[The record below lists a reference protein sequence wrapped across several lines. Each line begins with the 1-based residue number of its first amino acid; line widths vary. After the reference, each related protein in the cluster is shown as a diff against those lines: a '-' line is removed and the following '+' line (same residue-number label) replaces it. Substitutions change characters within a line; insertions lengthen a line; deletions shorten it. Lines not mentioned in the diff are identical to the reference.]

1 MLRQRA
7 TMTFEVE
14 DPGVS
19 ENPAISENLKVWT
32 NE

>member
-19 ENPAISENLKVWT
+19 ENLAVFENLSV
-32 NE
+32 

>member
-1 MLRQRA
+1 
-7 TMTFEVE
+7 MTFEVE

-19 ENPAISENLKVWT
+19 ENPAVSENLKVWT

>member
-14 DPGVS
+14 DPSVS
-19 ENPAISENLKVWT
+19 ENVAVSENVRV
-32 NE
+32 